1 MRDYQQVR
9 LRNRILRII
18 LLSEKEMTSWMSE
31 SLMKYIVLSLYC
43 SSFQEKSVE
52 EKEELVM
59 RFIQSEAQKIDGKVS
74 LSVMALRAL
83 INGEYKQN
91 ARTLQ
96 SYIKIMFASAIKRG
110 NKEQLQIQ
118 IVDLPEELLK
128 NITGYCTG
136 KWRLFEFRYL
146 P

>member
-1 MRDYQQVR
+1 MILVFRHAQYLSESLQEYIGSLLKEMRDYQQVR

-18 LLSEKEMTSWMSE
+18 LLAEKEMTSWMSE

-74 LSVMALRAL
+74 LSVMAL
-83 INGEYKQN
+83 
-91 ARTLQ
+91 
-96 SYIKIMFASAIKRG
+96 
-110 NKEQLQIQ
+110 
-118 IVDLPEELLK
+118 
-128 NITGYCTG
+128 
-136 KWRLFEFRYL
+136 
-146 P
+146 

>member
-1 MRDYQQVR
+1 
-9 LRNRILRII
+9 
-18 LLSEKEMTSWMSE
+18 
-31 SLMKYIVLSLYC
+31 
-43 SSFQEKSVE
+43 
-52 EKEELVM
+52 M

-128 NITGYCTG
+128 TLPVTAQENGGYLNLDTYHRNS
-136 KWRLFEFRYL
+136 KIEYILNYFDQILHAF
-146 P
+146 